1 MGTCGRMKAVI
12 LAGGTGELMNPLSL
26 TKPRSMLYIGREP
39 LIHHLVRH
47 LASQGFNEIITTVGY
62 KQEQITSYLASG
74 QKYGVKIVHVSEG
87 KKALGTAGS
96 VKLAKTLLDE
106 PFLVIQGDTV
116 TDVNIASFVQRH
128 REAGAMASI
137 GVKEVENPSLYGVLV
152 LRSDGSV
159 KEFVEK
165 PQIKIPSKLASTG
178 IYFLDPSS
186 LDHIPDDRS
195 YDFASDLFPTLL
207 SKTAAVFGFPL
218 DGFWIDAGE
227 KAGYLQ
233 ANSWYLRNM
242 HRNIS
247 PESTVKGEVRGNVYV
262 GRNVMI
268 DTGSS
273 VANPSIIDEG
283 VSVGRGASI
292 GPDAVLM
299 KNTKAGKG
307 ARIFASSVY
316 ENCDIEDSALI
327 EYSVVAENCQIGE
340 GVEIRDA
347 MVGASCNIGK
357 GARILS
363 GGIIYPRITIKAGQI
378 INGVV
383 QS

>member
-1 MGTCGRMKAVI
+1 
-12 LAGGTGELMNPLSL
+12 MNPLAL
-26 TKPRSMLYIGREP
+26 TKPKSMLYIGREP
-39 LIHHLVRH
+39 LIHHLVKH
-47 LASQGFNEIITTVGY
+47 LASQGFDEIITTVGY

-74 QKYGVKIVHVSEG
+74 QKYGVKITHVSEG
-87 KKALGTAGS
+87 KKALSTAGS
-96 VKLAKTLLDE
+96 VKIAKKLLDE

-116 TDVNIASFVQRH
+116 TDVSLASFVQRH
-128 REAGAMASI
+128 REAGAMVSL

-165 PQIKIPSKLASTG
+165 PRVKIASKLVSTG

-186 LDHIPDDRS
+186 LDHIPDGRP
-195 YDFASDLFPTLL
+195 YDFAKDLFPALL
-207 SKTAAVFGFPL
+207 NKTAPVFGFPL

-227 KAGYLQ
+227 KEGYLK

-268 DTGSS
+268 DSGSS

-283 VSVGRGASI
+283 VSVGKGTSI

-316 ENCDIEDSALI
+316 ENCDIGDSALI
-327 EYSVVAENCQIGE
+327 ENSVIAENCQIGE
-340 GVEIRDA
+340 GAEIKDTII
-347 MVGASCNIGK
+347 GASCSIGK
-357 GARILS
+357 DARILS

-378 INGVV
+378 INRVV